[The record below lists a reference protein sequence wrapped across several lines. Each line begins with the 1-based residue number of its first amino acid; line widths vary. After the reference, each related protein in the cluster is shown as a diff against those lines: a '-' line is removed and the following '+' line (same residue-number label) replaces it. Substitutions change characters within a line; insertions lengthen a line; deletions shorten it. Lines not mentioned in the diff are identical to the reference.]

1 MKRTLKGIICLL
13 VLALTLGAVA
23 MLTGCGGT
31 ESLDKV
37 TDLKFD
43 FETGDFSFSGV
54 EGAKEYR
61 VRVFPFVDDGNGNMV
76 ESELPINESN
86 ALRGGKDSYTGNVPM
101 WSCTPGDEYN
111 VYVLATSAEEG
122 VEDSTS
128 DAVKGTYVAVYDA
141 VEAGVTAT
149 ISGTKVTVELGN
161 DAISDYYD
169 SGADFE
175 VTLYKDGAK
184 VESKTVK
191 NADIKNEESGGESG
205 GKSMVMSVVP
215 FGDKGPTTNYSASV
229 TFDVDDAAAT
239 YTVTVIV
246 KSTATY
252 YKDSAESAAFS
263 VTKANADQPVG
274 PGM

>member
-23 MLTGCGGT
+23 MFTACGGDKT
-31 ESLDKV
+31 IDKV
-37 TDLKFD
+37 TDLQFN

-61 VRVFPFVDDGNGNMV
+61 VRIFPFVDDGNGNMV

-86 ALRGGKDSYTGNVPM
+86 AMRGGKDSYTGNVPM
-101 WSCTPGDEYN
+101 WSLTPGDEYN
-111 VYVLATSAEEG
+111 VYVLATSEDENVG
-122 VEDSTS
+122 DSTS
-128 DAVKGTYVAVYDA
+128 DPVKGTYVAVYDA

-149 ISGTKVTVELGN
+149 ISGTTITVELGN

-169 SGADFE
+169 SGANFD

-184 VESKTVK
+184 VESKTIE
-191 NADIKNEESGGESG
+191 NADIEEEESESGG
-205 GKSMVMSVVP
+205 GKNFAMTIVP
-215 FGDKGPTTNYSASV
+215 FGDKGPTTNYKATV
-229 TFDVDDAAAT
+229 TFDVDSADGT
-239 YTVTVIV
+239 YTVTVTV

-252 YKDSAESAAFS
+252 YKDSVESAPFA
-263 VTKANADQPVG
+263 VTEANADQPVG
-274 PGM
+274 PVL

>member
-23 MLTGCGGT
+23 MFTACGGDKT
-31 ESLDKV
+31 IDKV
-37 TDLKFD
+37 TDLQFN

-61 VRVFPFVDDGNGNMV
+61 VRIFPFVDDGNGNMV

-86 ALRGGKDSYTGNVPM
+86 AMRGGKDSYTGNVPM
-101 WSCTPGDEYN
+101 WSLTPGAEYN
-111 VYVLATSAEEG
+111 VYVLATSEDENVG
-122 VEDSTS
+122 DSTS
-128 DAVKGTYVAVYDA
+128 DPVKGTYVAVYDA

-149 ISGTKVTVELGN
+149 ISGTTITVELGN

-169 SGADFE
+169 SGANFD

-184 VESKTVK
+184 VESKTIE
-191 NADIKNEESGGESG
+191 NADIEEEESESGG
-205 GKSMVMSVVP
+205 GKNFAMTIVP
-215 FGDKGPTTNYSASV
+215 FGDKGPTTNYKATV
-229 TFDVDDAAAT
+229 TFDVDSADGT
-239 YTVTVIV
+239 YTVTVTV

-252 YKDSAESAAFS
+252 YKDSVESAPFA
-263 VTKANADQPVG
+263 VTEANADQPVG
-274 PGM
+274 PVL